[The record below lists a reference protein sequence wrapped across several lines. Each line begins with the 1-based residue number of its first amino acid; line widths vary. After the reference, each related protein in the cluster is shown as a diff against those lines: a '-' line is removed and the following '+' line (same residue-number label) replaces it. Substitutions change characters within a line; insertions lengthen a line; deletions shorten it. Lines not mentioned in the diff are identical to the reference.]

1 MTITEKILAVHA
13 GKKKVEP
20 GELINARVDLI
31 LANDITAPIAI
42 QEFKKIGAKD
52 VFDKSRIALIPDHF
66 APQKDIKAAEQCKLL
81 REFSRE
87 YDLSLYFEVGR
98 MGFEHALLP

>member
-1 MTITEKILAVHA
+1 MTITEKILAAHS

-20 GELINARVDLI
+20 GELIDARVDLI

-66 APQKDIKAAEQCKLL
+66 APQKDIKAAEQCKML
-81 REFSRE
+81 REFSKE
-87 YDLSLYFEVGR
+87 YNPQSLF
-98 MGFEHALLP
+98 